1 MTVIGDMI
9 GAQGGGA
16 NQANSPSEWRAQEYR
31 ERKSSYTQLKGR
43 LGASKDQLLLLPAGW
58 LAGWLLGRIGLPYIH
73 CTLPRH
79 PHNLITSCDTP
90 KYIYNVRSSTI
101 VIIVPLL
108 VGPTDPQQQQQ
119 RRRRRR

>member
-58 LAGWLLGRIGLPYIH
+58 LAVGSDRPAIYPLYPAPPSTQPHHLVRHTEIH
-73 CTLPRH
+73 L
-79 PHNLITSCDTP
+79 
-90 KYIYNVRSSTI
+90 
-101 VIIVPLL
+101 
-108 VGPTDPQQQQQ
+108 
-119 RRRRRR
+119 